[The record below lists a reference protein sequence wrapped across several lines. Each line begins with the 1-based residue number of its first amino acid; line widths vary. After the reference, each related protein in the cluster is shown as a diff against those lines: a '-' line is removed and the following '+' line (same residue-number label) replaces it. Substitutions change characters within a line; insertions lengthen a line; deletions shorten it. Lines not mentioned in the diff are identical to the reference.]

1 MKKLLQLIARRFGY
15 DLHKVNVNSK
25 SRSTL
30 LHLLGHKRDEDLI
43 IFDVGAHQGQTIEE
57 YSKIFPNARFFSFEP
72 FPETYERLSKF
83 QSAKVRTFPFGLSDR
98 LESQTFFTNKGS
110 GTNSL
115 LVLSDAA
122 QTTWNGHQDLHA
134 TGSVTCEFSTLD
146 QFVAENA
153 IASIDFLKIDVQGA
167 ECKVIAG
174 GETTLKSGMVNVVK
188 CEVILSKTFEG
199 QNPLHEYLARFDALG
214 FELVNICDQVYG
226 VNGGLIQVDL
236 ILQHRHHC

>member
-1 MKKLLQLIARRFGY
+1 MKKLLQLIARNFGY
-15 DLHKVNVNSK
+15 DLHKININSK

-30 LHLLGHKRDEDLI
+30 LHLLGRKRHEELV

-57 YSKIFPNARFFSFEP
+57 YSKLFPNARFFSFEP
-72 FPETYERLSKF
+72 FPETYERLAKR
-83 QSAKVRTFPFGLSDR
+83 QSDKVRTFPFGLSDKV
-98 LESQTFFTNKGS
+98 ESQTFFTNKGS

-122 QTTWNGHQDLHA
+122 QITWSGHQDLHA
-134 TGSVTCEFSTLD
+134 TGSVTCDFSTLD

-167 ECKVIAG
+167 EYKVLTG
-174 GETTLKSGMVNVVK
+174 GENTLKSGIVSVVK
-188 CEVILSKTFEG
+188 CEVILSETYLG
-199 QNPLHEYLARFDALG
+199 QHSLHEYLARFDELG

-226 VNGGLIQVDL
+226 SNGSLIQVDL
-236 ILQHRHHC
+236 ILQHRQHR